1 MRWTSSA
8 KKKQAEAL
16 RAEIKQY
23 IQFRLWPVGLAR
35 TPSASEAQVRK
46 IVRKL
51 LYRKAEIKQAIIE
64 WTLGILVVVSGLV
77 SRRGHLL
84 TRQKAGEMVM
94 AHTILDNWKVLPRLM
109 MLAVTVL
116 TYQAV
121 HWFMSLD
128 DPSVAQSGLVSVCMG
143 ALTGCF
149 GIWMGKE
156 SKTSVTSTGSS
167 SKVEYEVGQ

>member
-1 MRWTSSA
+1 MNRFLMPMIAPFIS
-8 KKKQAEAL
+8 
-16 RAEIKQY
+16 
-23 IQFRLWPVGLAR
+23 
-35 TPSASEAQVRK
+35 K
-46 IVRKL
+46 I
-51 LYRKAEIKQAIIE
+51 A
-64 WTLGILVVVSGLV
+64 
-77 SRRGHLL
+77 
-84 TRQKAGEMVM
+84 
-94 AHTILDNWKVLPRLM
+94 RLM

-156 SKTSVTSTGSS
+156 SKTTATPALVTCSFMLMVPMKQPATCT
-167 SKVEYEVGQ
+167 

>member
-1 MRWTSSA
+1 MPATVLDDW
-8 KKKQAEAL
+8 
-16 RAEIKQY
+16 
-23 IQFRLWPVGLAR
+23 
-35 TPSASEAQVRK
+35 K
-46 IVRKL
+46 I
-51 LYRKAEIKQAIIE
+51 
-64 WTLGILVVVSGLV
+64 
-77 SRRGHLL
+77 
-84 TRQKAGEMVM
+84 
-94 AHTILDNWKVLPRLM
+94 LPRLM

-156 SKTSVTSTGSS
+156 AKTTVTQTQTS
-167 SKVEYEVGQ
+167 SKVEYDVDK